1 MKFHLI
7 AMKVIFQNF
16 SAEQQGR
23 GQALYSTMW
32 GLGVASGSLLAGHY
46 WQILSGE
53 TIFLFASLVVLLGL
67 FLVIWLPN
75 RIETAA

>member
-1 MKFHLI
+1 
-7 AMKVIFQNF
+7 MKVIFQNF

-46 WQILSGE
+46 WQDWSGA
-53 TIFLFASLVVLLGL
+53 TIFLCASVVVLLGL
-67 FLVIWLPN
+67 VLVVWLPN
-75 RIETAA
+75 QVETAAGN